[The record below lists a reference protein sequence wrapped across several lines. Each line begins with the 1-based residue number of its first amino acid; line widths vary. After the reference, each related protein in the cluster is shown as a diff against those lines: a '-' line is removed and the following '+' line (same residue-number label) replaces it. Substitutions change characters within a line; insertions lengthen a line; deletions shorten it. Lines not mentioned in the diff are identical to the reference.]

1 MAKQK
6 KLPFPISNNNS
17 KAPFDLIHVDIWG
30 PFSQQSTNGSHYFL
44 TIVDDF
50 SRYTW
55 IHLMYQKSQTRSFI
69 QSFFKLVATQFNL
82 KVKILRSDNGAEFNM
97 EDFFVSQGT
106 LHQLSCV
113 ETPQQNSIVERKHQ
127 HLLNV
132 ARALRFQ
139 SHLPLSFWADCVL
152 TATYLINRI
161 PSPLLSNKTPFELLF
176 SEMPS
181 YSHLKVFGCLAFA
194 STLSRDRNKFDTRA
208 TACVFL
214 GYPQGMKGYKL
225 LNIHTNSI
233 FVSRNVVFHEHI
245 FPFAS
250 NDIIHSN
257 DAVHKSVLFKTSSNF
272 SDDISNHSLP
282 IAEGHL
288 NDDHSS
294 HNTISHDSH
303 DHHLPFS
310 NVNQHP
316 DSAAESSIPTE
327 NIRKSSRTRQAP
339 TYLQDY
345 HCQLASSSSSNLNS
359 SDSLVRL
366 HDTIIDNVDA
376 GIPYSLSSVLNYNQL
391 SPSHKAFSLSLI
403 SHIEPKFFHQAVKL
417 PEWREAMQAELDAL
431 QANNTWYL
439 TTLPPGKK
447 AIGCKWV
454 YKTKLKADGSIERHK
469 ARLVAKG
476 YTQSEGLDY
485 HETFSPVAKLTTVR
499 CLLAIAAANNWF
511 LHQLDVNNAF
521 LHGDLDE
528 EVYMSVPPGFS
539 IKGES
544 QVCRLTKS
552 LYGQKQASRQWFSK
566 FSNTLIAQGF
576 DQSKADYSLFTRTE
590 GSVFI
595 AILVYV
601 DDVVVAS
608 NDSAAIKKFIISL
621 NEQFKLKD
629 LGKLKFFLGLEVARS
644 VKGISLSQRKYAL
657 EILQDSGL
665 LASKP
670 SKFPMEQN
678 LKLSKDAGSLLTDP
692 TSYRRLIG
700 RLIYLTIT
708 RPDLAYVVHTL
719 SQFMDQPRQP
729 HLDAAQR
736 VLRYL
741 KTSPGQGLFF
751 PSSSD
756 LRIKAFCD
764 ADWAGCLDTRRSIT
778 GYCIF
783 IGDALVSW
791 KAKKQQTVS
800 RSSAESEY
808 RAMASTCCEVT
819 WLFSLLKDL
828 HVLHP
833 QPAALFCDSKAAI
846 YIAANPVYHERT
858 KHIEIDCH
866 LVREKIQ
873 QGVIHTLHVSS
884 SNNLAYIFTKPLG
897 FAQFSALLSKMN
909 ILNIYHLEG
918 E

>member
-1 MAKQK
+1 MLQ
-6 KLPFPISNNNS
+6 N
-17 KAPFDLIHVDIWG
+17 
-30 PFSQQSTNGSHYFL
+30 L
-44 TIVDDF
+44 TWKI
-50 SRYTW
+50 
-55 IHLMYQKSQTRSFI
+55 
-69 QSFFKLVATQFNL
+69 FFA
-82 KVKILRSDNGAEFNM
+82 
-97 EDFFVSQGT
+97 SQGT

-176 SEMPS
+176 SEVPS

-225 LNIHTNSI
+225 LNMHTNSV

-245 FPFAS
+245 FPFTS
-250 NDIIHSN
+250 NDLSFPSYNHSN
-257 DAVHKSVLFKTSSNF
+257 DALPKSAWFKTSPNI
-272 SDDISNHSLP
+272 SDDTSNHSLP
-282 IAEGHL
+282 IAESHSL
-288 NDDHSS
+288 NDHSTHDTLS
-294 HNTISHDSH
+294 HNTH
-303 DHHLPFS
+303 DHHLPS
-310 NVNQHP
+310 QNLNHQP
-316 DSAAESSIPTE
+316 DSIAESYSIPTE
-327 NIRKSSRTRQAP
+327 NLRKSSRTRQAP

-345 HCQLASSSSSNLNS
+345 HCQLVSSSPNPNS
-359 SDSLVRL
+359 SDSKVRL
-366 HDTIIDNVDA
+366 HDTVIDNVDA

-403 SHIEPKFFHQAVKL
+403 SHIEPNFFHQAVKL
-417 PEWREAMQAELDAL
+417 PEWREAMQAELNAL

-439 TTLPPGKK
+439 TTLPSGKK

-528 EVYMSVPPGFS
+528 EVYMAVPPGFS
-539 IKGES
+539 IKGKS

-552 LYGQKQASRQWFSK
+552 LYGLKHASRQWFFK
-566 FSNTLIAQGF
+566 FSNSLIAQGF
-576 DQSKADYSLFTRTE
+576 IQSRADYSLFTRTE

-595 AILVYV
+595 ALLVYV
-601 DDVVVAS
+601 DDVVLAS
-608 NDSAAIKKFIISL
+608 NNAAAITQFIASL

-644 VKGISLSQRKYAL
+644 ENGISLSQRKYAL

-678 LKLSKDAGSLLTDP
+678 LKLFKGDGPLLDDP

-700 RLIYLTIT
+700 RMIYLTIT
-708 RPDLAYVVHTL
+708 RPDLAYVVQHL
-719 SQFMDQPRQP
+719 SQFMDQPR
-729 HLDAAQR
+729 
-736 VLRYL
+736 
-741 KTSPGQGLFF
+741 
-751 PSSSD
+751 
-756 LRIKAFCD
+756 
-764 ADWAGCLDTRRSIT
+764 
-778 GYCIF
+778 
-783 IGDALVSW
+783 
-791 KAKKQQTVS
+791 
-800 RSSAESEY
+800 
-808 RAMASTCCEVT
+808 
-819 WLFSLLKDL
+819 
-828 HVLHP
+828 
-833 QPAALFCDSKAAI
+833 
-846 YIAANPVYHERT
+846 
-858 KHIEIDCH
+858 
-866 LVREKIQ
+866 
-873 QGVIHTLHVSS
+873 
-884 SNNLAYIFTKPLG
+884 
-897 FAQFSALLSKMN
+897 
-909 ILNIYHLEG
+909 
-918 E
+918 